1 MFSNKTARDKKEMIA
16 ALEQLEA
23 NGTTNG
29 GNAVKNAYK
38 LAKKL
43 AIKEGNNQIIIFTD
57 GGFNGLGSSEKALQ
71 KLTAQQY
78 KRHKISFSALT
89 FGTNKYGKDVI
100 ENMVKSG
107 KGNYKFVGINE
118 IENAVLLDLIKQQ
131 SYIYNSIGKNY

>member
-1 MFSNKTARDKKEMIA
+1 LFSNKTARDKKEMIA

-43 AIKEGNNQIIIFTD
+43 EIKEGNNQIIIFTD

-71 KLTAQQY
+71 KLTAQQH

-118 IENAVLLDLIKQQ
+118 IENAILLDLIKQQ
-131 SYIYNSIGKNY
+131 SYIYNPIGKNY